1 MSAEAGNAKVRITEG
16 GYGTRFLVKLAL
28 TVGLGLSLVFG
39 ALYLL
44 FSRPLEGGYGSAYA
58 ALQNLTQPW
67 LLLPIVGL
75 PVLVYALVVCIVTV
89 VLCVYAIHKV
99 AGPLYRMDRVVD
111 NFISGEPIRA
121 VFFRDGDQAAILA
134 DVFNAFVARLRDDRK
149 ACQELMVRAESGLDR
164 DPERAVAEMAKAA
177 GEIARHISK
186 YR

>member
-1 MSAEAGNAKVRITEG
+1 MSAEIDTDKVRITEG

-28 TVGLGLSLVFG
+28 TVALGFTMVFG
-39 ALYLL
+39 TLYLL

-75 PVLVYALVVCIVTV
+75 PVLVYALVVCVVTV

-111 NFISGEPIRA
+111 NYISGDPIRA
-121 VFFRDGDQAAILA
+121 VFFRQGDQGAVLA
-134 DVFNAFVARLRDDRK
+134 DVFNAFVARLREDRTG
-149 ACQELMVRAESGLDR
+149 CQELMARAESDFAR
-164 DPERAVAEMAKAA
+164 DPAAARAAMTAAA
-177 GEIARHISK
+177 GEVGRRLSK

>member
-1 MSAEAGNAKVRITEG
+1 MRAEIGNDKVRITEG
-16 GYGTRFLVKLAL
+16 QFGTRFLVKLAV
-28 TVGLGLSLVFG
+28 TVAGGLSLVFG
-39 ALYLL
+39 ALYLF
-44 FSRPLEGGYGSAYA
+44 FSRPLRGGYGSAYQ
-58 ALQNLTQPW
+58 ALNSLTEPW

-121 VFFRDGDQAAILA
+121 VFFREGDQAAVLA
-134 DVFNAFVARLRDDRK
+134 DVFNAFVARLREDRK
-149 ACQELMVRAESGLDR
+149 GCQDLIARAESDFAR
-164 DPERAVAEMAKAA
+164 NPAAVRVEMVKAAAEIGKRMAK
-177 GEIARHISK
+177 

>member
-1 MSAEAGNAKVRITEG
+1 MSAEVRTEKVRITEG
-16 GYGTRFLVKLAL
+16 GYGSRFLVKLAL
-28 TVGLGLSLVFG
+28 TVGAGLSLVFG

-44 FSRPLEGGYGSAYA
+44 FSRPLDGGYGSAYA

-89 VLCVYAIHKV
+89 VLCVYAIHQV

-111 NFISGEPIRA
+111 NYISGEPIRA
-121 VFFRDGDQAAILA
+121 VFFREGDQAAILA
-134 DVFNAFVARLRDDRK
+134 DVFNAFVGRLREDRK
-149 ACQELMVRAESGLDR
+149 GCQDLMTRAESDFAGDR
-164 DPERAVAEMAKAA
+164 AAARAEMAKATA
-177 GEIARHISK
+177 EVGKRMSK